1 VLAVDKVTVQFGA
14 RTLFRNLCFNVIA
27 KDRISFAGPN
37 GAGKSTL
44 LKIIAGTATADS
56 GGINKARYINVG
68 YLPQEG
74 IHLEGRTLMEEAE
87 TAFEDVLEIQK
98 KLAEADEQLGILDPT
113 TDEYADALDVY
124 GELQLH
130 LEHHDVSRM
139 KPRIERVL
147 TGLGFS
153 ATDFARQTSEFSG
166 GWQMRIALAKLLL
179 LEPSVLL
186 LDEPT
191 NHLDIES
198 QVWLESYLQGY
209 NGSLVLV
216 SHDRAFLDALI
227 TRTFAFEHGRVEEYA
242 GNYSFYL
249 AESVARRE
257 QVKRAAVNQQR
268 EIDKTEEFIN
278 RFRAKASK
286 ASQVQSRVKQLAR
299 MDRIEVEPEDTSGIA
314 FSFPQPPRSGQ
325 AVIDL
330 IDATKSYGDRLIFRD
345 FNLRIERGDRIAIVG
360 VNGAGKS
367 TFSRILSGADPLTGG
382 DRKVGHNVD
391 LSHFAQNHAEDL
403 DPKLTVLQTIERA
416 AGGDAK
422 GNLRSVLAAFLFRGD
437 DVFKSVAVLSGGE
450 RSRLA
455 LAKMLIRPANFL
467 ILDEPTN
474 HLDMRSQE
482 VLQRALKE
490 YTGAYVIVSHNR
502 DFLDP
507 VTEKVIEFYPGAK
520 MPKVYLGNV
529 SDFLE
534 KKRADMA
541 REAGAAAPAAS
552 SSPAKPGA
560 PAAVAEPMRNR
571 KEQRRL
577 DSLARQQRSDKL
589 KPLRKQLETV
599 ETTIAT
605 LEARRAEIEK
615 LMADPEFFKDAEK
628 VKGVNEEYAA
638 AAAKLEIAF
647 TEWSAVSEKLERY
660 EEEFGAEA

>member
-1 VLAVDKVTVQFGA
+1 MLAVDKVTVQFGA
-14 RTLFRNLCFNVIA
+14 RTLFRNLCFNVGA
-27 KDRISFAGPN
+27 KDRISFAGAN

-87 TAFEDVLEIQK
+87 TAFENVMEIQK

-113 TDEYADALDVY
+113 SDEYADALDVY

-153 ATDFARQTSEFSG
+153 AADFERQTSEFSG

-191 NHLDIES
+191 NHLDIDS

-249 AESVARRE
+249 TESVARRD
-257 QVKRAAVNQQR
+257 QIKRAAVNQQR
-268 EIDKTEEFIN
+268 EIDKTEDFIN

-299 MDRIEVEPEDTSGIA
+299 MDRIEVEPEDDSSIA

-330 IDATKSYGDRLIFRD
+330 IDATKSYGERLIFRD

-367 TFSRILSGADPLTGG
+367 TFSRLLSGVDPLTGG
-382 DRKVGHNVD
+382 ERKLGHNVS

-507 VTEKVIEFYPGAK
+507 VTEKVIEFYPGGK

-534 KKRADMA
+534 KKRADLA
-541 REAGAAAPAAS
+541 REAAEAAPSPSATKAS
-552 SSPAKPGA
+552 
-560 PAAVAEPMRNR
+560 AAVSATVETPKNR

-577 DSLARQQRSDKL
+577 DSLARQQRSDKVR
-589 KPLRKQLETV
+589 PLQKQLETV
-599 ETTIAT
+599 EATIAT

-615 LMADPEFFKDAEK
+615 LMADPEFFKDQDK
-628 VKGVNEEYAA
+628 VKAVNEEYKEAA
-638 AAAKLEIAF
+638 AGLETAF
-647 TEWSAVSEKLERY
+647 TEWSEVSDKLERY
-660 EEEFGAEA
+660 EAESAALD